1 MEKERGGD
9 KGKLEERCARGHKIV
24 AKSLRLDKL
33 WEMTADRSYIEEERG
48 DGGGLERKG
57 ERGVC
62 EMEWS
67 IITAIKSVSGSDTRS
82 CPDWLSVSVL

>member
-1 MEKERGGD
+1 
-9 KGKLEERCARGHKIV
+9 
-24 AKSLRLDKL
+24 
-33 WEMTADRSYIEEERG
+33 MTADRSYIEEERG